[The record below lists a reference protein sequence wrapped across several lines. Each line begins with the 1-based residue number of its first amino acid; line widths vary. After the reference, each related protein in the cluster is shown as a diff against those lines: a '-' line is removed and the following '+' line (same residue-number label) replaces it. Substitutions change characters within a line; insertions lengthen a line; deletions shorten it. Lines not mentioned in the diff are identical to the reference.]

1 MLSEL
6 SQTQR
11 QPLCDSTCVRSL
23 EEPNPDAESR
33 GVLPGA
39 GGGREEASDGDK
51 VFVWRDEEGSRDDG
65 GAGRT
70 VMGMHVMPL
79 CTQEW

>member
-11 QPLCDSTCVRSL
+11 QPLCDSTGVRSL
-23 EEPNPDAESR
+23 EEANPDAESR

-39 GGGREEASDGDK
+39 GGGGEESSDGDR
-51 VFVWRDEEGSRDDG
+51 VFVWRDEEASRDDG

-70 VMGMHVMPL
+70 VMGMYV
-79 CTQEW
+79 TQEW